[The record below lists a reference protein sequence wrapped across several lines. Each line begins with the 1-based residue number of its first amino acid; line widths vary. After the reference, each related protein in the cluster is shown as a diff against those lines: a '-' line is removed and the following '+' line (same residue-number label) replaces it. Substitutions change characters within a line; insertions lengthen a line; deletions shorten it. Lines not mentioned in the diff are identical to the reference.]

1 MVYLLTWDANVAWLL
16 YWQSLHNAEHPS
28 EKDKK
33 KVVLRTKKMFALVIA
48 LSYAYIAQTSKN
60 RVLA

>member
-1 MVYLLTWDANVAWLL
+1 MVCILTWDANVAWLL

-33 KVVLRTKKMFALVIA
+33 MVLRTKKMFALVIA